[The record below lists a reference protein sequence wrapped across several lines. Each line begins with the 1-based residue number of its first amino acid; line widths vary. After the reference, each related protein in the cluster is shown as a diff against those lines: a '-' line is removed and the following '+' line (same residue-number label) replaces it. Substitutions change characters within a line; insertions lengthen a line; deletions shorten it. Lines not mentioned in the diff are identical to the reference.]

1 MIKRL
6 QNYLNCLNVFHIPSR
21 QILENLVQNRILLMG
36 CTMILSLLLIVPASQ
51 VRIDASG
58 VSFTI
63 EDSENH
69 TDYLAFVESFGTD
82 DYVILAVKNSLN
94 ISDPELKNRM
104 NKIHQE
110 LSAMDSILKVI
121 DLGAIASSDLIKM
134 VSNSDFWSG
143 TSIAKVRRV
152 IPGFGFHQHC
162 RSENL

>member
-1 MIKRL
+1 
-6 QNYLNCLNVFHIPSR
+6 
-21 QILENLVQNRILLMG
+21 MG

-63 EDSENH
+63 EDSENY

-110 LSAMDSILKVI
+110 LSAMGI
-121 DLGAIASSDLIKM
+121 
-134 VSNSDFWSG
+134 
-143 TSIAKVRRV
+143 
-152 IPGFGFHQHC
+152 IPGHG
-162 RSENL
+162 SEVIFII